1 MATLDLEAGH
11 AVTQAAEP
19 AQAAASSL
27 GARFFSEGDN
37 HAVLLLH
44 GLSSSPL
51 ELRYLARY
59 LQKEGFT
66 VCAPVITGY
75 SAGSPV
81 STMEQWVEGAVREY
95 DALAAKYE
103 RVSVCGLSIGGALAL
118 RVIRERPSAQALV
131 LLSLTLSYDGWAIP
145 WYRFVLDCA
154 YYTPLRHR
162 YSYREAEPFGLRNE
176 ALRSKIA
183 RAMQRNSFSEV
194 GPSTIS
200 LPALHEALRLGRSAR
215 KQLETI
221 ENDAL
226 IIHAIDDETSSPRSP
241 RFVIDQL
248 GSTFLRTVWLD
259 DSYHMITSDNER
271 EIVARE
277 TTLFL
282 RESEVVHGSQDS
294 QSQPVVSKALARR
307 LRQLANVG
315 RSKT

>member
-1 MATLDLEAGH
+1 MATIELDA
-11 AVTQAAEP
+11 ASATTQAAPP
-19 AQAAASSL
+19 AHS
-27 GARFFSEGDN
+27 ARFFSEGDG

-66 VCAPVITGY
+66 VCAPVIEGY

-81 STMEQWVEGAVREY
+81 QTMEQWVEGAVREY
-95 DALAAKYE
+95 DALAARYE

-118 RVIRERPSAQALV
+118 RVIRERPSAQSLV
-131 LLSLTLSYDGWAIP
+131 LLSLTLAYDGWAIP
-145 WYRFVLDCA
+145 WYRFVLDLA

-183 RAMQRNSFSEV
+183 RAMQRNAFSEV

-215 KQLETI
+215 KHLDAV

-226 IIHAIDDETSSPRSP
+226 IVHAIDDETSSPRNP
-241 RFVIDQL
+241 RYVIDHL
-248 GSTFLRTVWLD
+248 GSAFLRTVWLD

-277 TTLFL
+277 TALFL
-282 RESEVVHGSQDS
+282 RESEVARGSQDA

-307 LRQLANVG
+307 LRQLASVG